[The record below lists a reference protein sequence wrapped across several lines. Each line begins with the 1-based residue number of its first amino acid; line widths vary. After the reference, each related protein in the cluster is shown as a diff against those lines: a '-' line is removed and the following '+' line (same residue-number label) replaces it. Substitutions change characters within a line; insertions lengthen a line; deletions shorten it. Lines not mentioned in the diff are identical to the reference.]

1 MSLKKMEKSGNS
13 RFVEPHLLSNVFQNI
28 LNRRFAD
35 AERSIDE
42 MEAKIKERG
51 YSEFA
56 SGFIC
61 ALRGIVLMYRA
72 GEQDTFISKLDL
84 NNTDMLKKYYR
95 EFLEHSKNKLHADYD
110 CGYFSALAEFLRFT
124 LKNVDKKREQ
134 HN

>member
-13 RFVEPHLLSNVFQNI
+13 KIVDPHLLSNIFQHI
-28 LNRRFAD
+28 LSRRFAD
-35 AERSIDE
+35 AERGIDDLE
-42 MEAKIKERG
+42 VKIREKG

-61 ALRGIVLMYRA
+61 ALKGIVLMYRA

-84 NNTDMLKKYYR
+84 NNASMLKKYHR

-110 CGYFSALAEFLRFT
+110 CGYFSAMAEFVHFALR
-124 LKNVDKKREQ
+124 NVDKKRGQ

>member
-1 MSLKKMEKSGNS
+1 MEKSGNS

-110 CGYFSALAEFLRFT
+110 CGYFSALAEFLRFA

>member
-1 MSLKKMEKSGNS
+1 MSLKKMEKSGNGK
-13 RFVEPHLLSNVFQNI
+13 FVDPHLLSSLFQHI
-28 LNRRFAD
+28 LSRRFAD

-42 MEAKIKERG
+42 METKIRERG

-61 ALRGIVLMYRA
+61 ALRGIILMYRS

-84 NNTDMLKKYYR
+84 NNADMLKKYYR

-110 CGYFSALAEFLRFT
+110 CGYFSALAEFIRFA
-124 LKNVDKKREQ
+124 LKNVDKKMEQ
-134 HN
+134 HH

>member
-13 RFVEPHLLSNVFQNI
+13 KFVDQRLLSNVFQHI
-28 LNRRFAD
+28 LSRRFAD

-42 MEAKIKERG
+42 LEVKIRERG

-61 ALRGIVLMYRA
+61 ALKGIVLMYRA

-84 NNTDMLKKYYR
+84 NNEIMLKKYYR
-95 EFLEHSKNKLHADYD
+95 EFSEHSKNKLHADYD
-110 CGYFSALAEFLRFT
+110 CGYFSAMAEFVRFA
-124 LKNVDKKREQ
+124 LKNIDKKRE
-134 HN
+134 

>member
-13 RFVEPHLLSNVFQNI
+13 KFVDQLLLSNVFQHI
-28 LNRRFAD
+28 LSRRFAD

-42 MEAKIKERG
+42 LEVKIRERG

-61 ALRGIVLMYRA
+61 ALKGIVLMYRA
-72 GEQDTFISKLDL
+72 GERDAFVSKLDL
-84 NNTDMLKKYYR
+84 NNEIMLKKYYR

-110 CGYFSALAEFLRFT
+110 CGYFSAMAEFVRFA
-124 LKNVDKKREQ
+124 LKNIDKKRE
-134 HN
+134 

>member
-110 CGYFSALAEFLRFT
+110 CGYFSALAEFLRFA